1 MPLSS
6 PLPTRSSSARTLAV
20 LHPVFALTG
29 VLHAVGGALLPSL
42 AARFHLS
49 DSTSGLLFLLYFAG
63 TSLGALLCRGSYARL
78 ITIGFAAMV
87 CTCFAV
93 AACPRPLLA
102 PAFLLLGISVGVP
115 MSAVT
120 LFVGRAL
127 SCTLRAAASRFSTS
141 VGASAPSRPRLSPR
155 ACSCTTLPGGVHP
168 LCLRFC
174 RRRSRLRA
182 RSERQPRTRATSAEH
197 AHQHRALSHR
207 AVFAFAAFLQVGI
220 ENTVAAWLPT
230 YALRMAGAGLV
241 LAAASTSF
249 YWAGFLCSRG
259 LSSLLLLRVEPM
271 RVFRIAVALRIRRQ
285 PCFWCSRLPSP
296 VRNIA
301 MFLLGASLAPTYP
314 LVLAGF
320 FARSRHTAD
329 SRWILFT
336 AGFGGSVLPWI
347 AGFTS
352 THTGSLRTG
361 MLTIPAALALNG
373 LSFSPSPSRTEH
385 ESHITAVLRTK
396 REGKPSRLPFGHTID
411 LRTEN

>member
-1 MPLSS
+1 MSFP
-6 PLPTRSSSARTLAV
+6 PRSSSVRTLAV

-49 DSTSGLLFLLYFAG
+49 DSASGLLFLLYFAG
-63 TSLGALLCRGSYARL
+63 TSLGALLCRGNYARL
-78 ITIGFAAMV
+78 ITIGFVAMV
-87 CTCFAV
+87 CTCTAV
-93 AACPRPLLA
+93 AVCPRSLL
-102 PAFLLLGISVGVP
+102 PPTFLLLGISVGVS
-115 MSAVT
+115 MSAIT
-120 LFVGRAL
+120 LFVGRAYPARCAPL
-127 SCTLRAAASRFSTS
+127 LTFLNFSWS
-141 VGASAPSRPRLSPR
+141 VGALAAPLIAARVLMHHSYQAAYVLFASASAVAAL
-155 ACSCTTLPGGVHP
+155 ACALVLRDHP
-168 LCLRFC
+168 EPAQASLGKRNNTAFNLI
-174 RRRSRLRA
+174 
-182 RSERQPRTRATSAEH
+182 
-197 AHQHRALSHR
+197 

-230 YALRMAGAGLV
+230 YALRTAAAGIV

-259 LSSLLLLRVEPM
+259 FSSLLLLRVDPM
-271 RVFRIAVALRIRRQ
+271 RVFRIAVAVAFAAAVVLE
-285 PCFWCSRLPSP
+285 FAPSVP
-296 VRNIA
+296 VRNLA

-320 FARSRHTAD
+320 FARSRHTGD

-361 MLTIPAALALNG
+361 MLTIPAALLLMAFL
-373 LSFSPSPSRTEH
+373 LPILRDPS
-385 ESHITAVLRTK
+385 TK
-396 REGKPSRLPFGHTID
+396 PA
-411 LRTEN
+411 

>member
-1 MPLSS
+1 MPSVVNT
-6 PLPTRSSSARTLAV
+6 PSARTLAI

-78 ITIGFAAMV
+78 MTIGFVAMV
-87 CTCFAV
+87 CTCLAV
-93 AACPRPLLA
+93 AASPRSLLA
-102 PAFLLLGISVGVP
+102 PVFLLLGVSVGVP

-120 LFVGRAL
+120 LFTGRNFPERCAPLLTFLNFSWSIGAL
-127 SCTLRAAASRFSTS
+127 AAPLIAARILMRYDYRAAYILFAI
-141 VGASAPSRPRLSPR
+141 ASAVSAF
-155 ACSCTTLPGGVHP
+155 ACSLI
-168 LCLRFC
+168 LRDGPEPQ
-174 RRRSRLRA
+174 RS
-182 RSERQPRTRATSAEH
+182 SPDTSAT
-197 AHQHRALSHR
+197 ATAIKLI

-230 YALRMAGAGLV
+230 YSLRMAGSGIV

-249 YWAGFLCSRG
+249 YWAGFLFSRG
-259 LSSLLLLRVEPM
+259 LSSVLLLRADPM
-271 RVFRIAVALRIRRQ
+271 RVFRSAVVLAFTSSL
-285 PCFWCSRLPSP
+285 FLELAPSVV
-296 VRNIA
+296 VRNLA

-314 LVLAGF
+314 LVLAAF
-320 FARSRHTAD
+320 FARTRHTAD

-352 THTGSLRTG
+352 THTGSLRAG
-361 MLTIPAALALNG
+361 MLTIPAALLIMAFIL
-373 LSFSPSPSRTEH
+373 PT
-385 ESHITAVLRTK
+385 LRQPQST
-396 REGKPSRLPFGHTID
+396 PTNP
-411 LRTEN
+411 

>member
-1 MPLSS
+1 MPIV
-6 PLPTRSSSARTLAV
+6 PRSSSLRTLAV
-20 LHPVFALTG
+20 LHPIFALTG

-42 AARFHLS
+42 AARFHFG
-49 DSTSGLLFLLYFAG
+49 DSTAGLLFLLYFAG

-78 ITIGFAAMV
+78 ITVGFAAMV
-87 CTCFAV
+87 CSCVAV
-93 AACPRPLLA
+93 ALCPRSLLA

-120 LFVGRAL
+120 LFVGRAYPERCAPL
-127 SCTLRAAASRFSTS
+127 LTFLNFSWSIGALAAPLIAARILVHHSYQAAYLLFA
-141 VGASAPSRPRLSPR
+141 GASAAAFLAGMLVLKDPPEPAQSLSQ
-155 ACSCTTLPGGVHP
+155 T
-168 LCLRFC
+168 
-174 RRRSRLRA
+174 
-182 RSERQPRTRATSAEH
+182 RTSDG
-197 AHQHRALSHR
+197 ALSLI

-230 YALRMAGAGLV
+230 YALRMAGAGIV

-249 YWAGFLCSRG
+249 YWAGFLGMRG
-259 LSSLLLLRVEPM
+259 LSSLLLLRAEPI
-271 RVFRIAVALRIRRQ
+271 RVFRLAVALA
-285 PCFWCSRLPSP
+285 FFSALLLVFAPSASL
-296 VRNIA
+296 RNIA

-320 FARSRHTAD
+320 FARTTRTAD

-361 MLTIPAALALNG
+361 MLIIPAALLLMAL
-373 LSFSPSPSRTEH
+373 LLPT
-385 ESHITAVLRTK
+385 LREPP
-396 REGKPSRLPFGHTID
+396 RQPA
-411 LRTEN
+411 LR

>member
-1 MPLSS
+1 MQFQPPTPPRPSS
-6 PLPTRSSSARTLAV
+6 VRTLAV

-42 AARFHLS
+42 AAHFHLS

-78 ITIGFAAMV
+78 LTMGFLAMV
-87 CTCFAV
+87 CTCIAV
-93 AACPRPLLA
+93 AVCPRSLLA
-102 PAFLLLGISVGVP
+102 PAFLLLGVSVGVP

-120 LFVGRAL
+120 LFVGRAYPARCAPL
-127 SCTLRAAASRFSTS
+127 LTFLNFSWSIGALAAPLIAARVLMHHSYQSAYLLFAC
-141 VGASAPSRPRLSPR
+141 ASAVAALASALVLRDPPEPARKPS
-155 ACSCTTLPGGVHP
+155 G
-168 LCLRFC
+168 
-174 RRRSRLRA
+174 A
-182 RSERQPRTRATSAEH
+182 RSNTAFY
-197 AHQHRALSHR
+197 LI

-230 YALRMAGAGLV
+230 YALRTTAAGLV

-259 LSSLLLLRVEPM
+259 LSSLLLLRADPT
-271 RVFRIAVALRIRRQ
+271 RVFHIAVAVAFVSAFLLV
-285 PCFWCSRLPSP
+285 FAPS
-296 VRNIA
+296 VSTRNLA

-314 LVLAGF
+314 LVLAAF

-361 MLTIPAALALNG
+361 MLTIPAALFLMAFL
-373 LSFSPSPSRTEH
+373 LPILHQP
-385 ESHITAVLRTK
+385 VTK
-396 REGKPSRLPFGHTID
+396 QA
-411 LRTEN
+411 

>member
-1 MPLSS
+1 MPSVIKTSS
-6 PLPTRSSSARTLAV
+6 VRTLAV

-78 ITIGFAAMV
+78 MTVGFAAMV
-87 CTCFAV
+87 CTCLAV
-93 AACPRPLLA
+93 AASPRPLLA
-102 PAFLLLGISVGVP
+102 PVFLLLGISVGVP

-120 LFVGRAL
+120 LFTGRNFPDQCAPLLTFLNFSWSIGAL
-127 SCTLRAAASRFSTS
+127 AAPLIAARILMHYDYRAAYILFAI
-141 VGASAPSRPRLSPR
+141 ASAVAAI
-155 ACSCTTLPGGVHP
+155 ACSLIPRDGPEP
-168 LCLRFC
+168 L
-174 RRRSRLRA
+174 RS
-182 RSERQPRTRATSAEH
+182 SCDTSATTT
-197 AHQHRALSHR
+197 AITLI

-230 YALRMAGAGLV
+230 YALRMAGSGIA

-249 YWAGFLCSRG
+249 YWAGFLFSRG
-259 LSSLLLLRVEPM
+259 LSSVLLLRADPM
-271 RVFRIAVALRIRRQ
+271 RVFRTAVALAFTSALFLEIA
-285 PCFWCSRLPSP
+285 PSITA
-296 VRNIA
+296 RSIA

-314 LVLAGF
+314 LVLAAF
-320 FARSRHTAD
+320 FARARHTAD

-352 THTGSLRTG
+352 THTGSLRAG
-361 MLTIPAALALNG
+361 MLTIPAALLLMAFIL
-373 LSFSPSPSRTEH
+373 PT
-385 ESHITAVLRTK
+385 LRQPQPAPTN
-396 REGKPSRLPFGHTID
+396 P
-411 LRTEN
+411 

>member
-1 MPLSS
+1 MPIAPRPSS
-6 PLPTRSSSARTLAV
+6 QRTLAV
-20 LHPVFALTG
+20 LHPIFALTG

-42 AARFHLS
+42 AARFHFG
-49 DSTSGLLFLLYFAG
+49 DSTAGLLFLLYFAG

-78 ITIGFAAMV
+78 ITVGFAAMV
-87 CTCFAV
+87 CSCVAV
-93 AACPRPLLA
+93 ALCPRSLLA

-120 LFVGRAL
+120 LFVGRAYPERCAPL
-127 SCTLRAAASRFSTS
+127 LTFLNFSWSIGALAAPLIAARVLVHHSYQAAYLLFA
-141 VGASAPSRPRLSPR
+141 GASAAAFLAGMLVLKDPPEPAQSLSQ
-155 ACSCTTLPGGVHP
+155 T
-168 LCLRFC
+168 
-174 RRRSRLRA
+174 
-182 RSERQPRTRATSAEH
+182 RTSDG
-197 AHQHRALSHR
+197 ALSLI

-230 YALRMAGAGLV
+230 YALRMAGAGIV

-249 YWAGFLCSRG
+249 YWAGFLGMRG
-259 LSSLLLLRVEPM
+259 LSSLLLLRAEPI
-271 RVFRIAVALRIRRQ
+271 RVFRLAVALA
-285 PCFWCSRLPSP
+285 FFSALLLVFAPSASL
-296 VRNIA
+296 RNIA

-320 FARSRHTAD
+320 FARTTRTAD

-361 MLTIPAALALNG
+361 MLIIPAALLLMAL
-373 LSFSPSPSRTEH
+373 LLPT
-385 ESHITAVLRTK
+385 LREPP
-396 REGKPSRLPFGHTID
+396 RQPA
-411 LRTEN
+411 LR

>member
-1 MPLSS
+1 MPIAPRPSS
-6 PLPTRSSSARTLAV
+6 QRTLAV
-20 LHPVFALTG
+20 LHPIFALTG

-42 AARFHLS
+42 AARFHFG
-49 DSTSGLLFLLYFAG
+49 DSTAGLLFLLYFAG

-78 ITIGFAAMV
+78 ITVGFAAMV
-87 CTCFAV
+87 CSCVAV
-93 AACPRPLLA
+93 ALCPRSLLA

-120 LFVGRAL
+120 LFVGRAYPERCAPL
-127 SCTLRAAASRFSTS
+127 LTFLNFSWSIGTLAAPLIAARVLVHHSYQAAYLLFA
-141 VGASAPSRPRLSPR
+141 GASAAAFLAGMLVLKDPPEPAQSLSQ
-155 ACSCTTLPGGVHP
+155 T
-168 LCLRFC
+168 
-174 RRRSRLRA
+174 
-182 RSERQPRTRATSAEH
+182 RTSDG
-197 AHQHRALSHR
+197 ALSLI

-230 YALRMAGAGLV
+230 YALRMAGAGIV

-249 YWAGFLCSRG
+249 YWAGFLGMRG
-259 LSSLLLLRVEPM
+259 LSSLLLLRAEPI
-271 RVFRIAVALRIRRQ
+271 RVFRLAVALA
-285 PCFWCSRLPSP
+285 FFSALLLVFAPSASL
-296 VRNIA
+296 RNIA

-320 FARSRHTAD
+320 FARTTRTAD

-361 MLTIPAALALNG
+361 MLIIPAALLLMAL
-373 LSFSPSPSRTEH
+373 LLPT
-385 ESHITAVLRTK
+385 LREPP
-396 REGKPSRLPFGHTID
+396 RQPA
-411 LRTEN
+411 LR